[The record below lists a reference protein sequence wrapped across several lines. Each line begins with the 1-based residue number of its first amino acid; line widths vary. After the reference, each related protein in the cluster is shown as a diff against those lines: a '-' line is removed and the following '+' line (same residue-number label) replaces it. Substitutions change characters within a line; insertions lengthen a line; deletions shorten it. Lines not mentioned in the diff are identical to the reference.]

1 MKYCT
6 NCGAQNEENTN
17 FCSKCGSNMN
27 ANNFVPAAQ
36 VSGQTYYVKEKNGKS
51 IASLVL
57 GIISVAVGFIML
69 LGMSGAEEII
79 IEEAIESNVD
89 PTELKNATSVT
100 VSIIPFVCGLLGLI
114 FGIASKKK
122 NGKAIAGII
131 TSSLGLIAAII
142 CFVYILGLDI

>member
-36 VSGQTYYVKEKNGKS
+36 VSGQTYYVKQKNGKS

-57 GIISVAVGFIML
+57 GIIAVAYGSLML
-69 LGMSGAEEII
+69 LGLGEFENQI
-79 IEEAIESNVD
+79 IEEAYKENLD
-89 PTELKNATSVT
+89 PTELKNATAV
-100 VSIIPFVCGLLGLI
+100 VASIIPFVCGLLGLI

-131 TSSLGLIAAII
+131 TSSIALIAAVI